1 MPQHPSRKKEK
12 LPVLA
17 KAPTGSTGLDEITGG
32 GLPRGR
38 PTLSAGGA
46 GCGKTL
52 FSMEFLVRGATQF
65 GEPGLFLSF
74 EENEQELAQN
84 VASLGFDLADLIK
97 RRLLV
102 MDFVRA
108 EKSEIEETGEY
119 DLEGLFV
126 RLGYAIDQIK
136 AKRVVLDTLEA
147 LFAAL
152 PNELVLRSELRRL
165 FRWLKDRGVT
175 AIITAERGAGAFTR
189 HGLEEYVSDCVI
201 LLDHRVIEQV
211 STRRLRVVKYRG
223 SVHGT
228 NEYPFLIDETGFSVL
243 PITSLGL
250 NHKASMERMS
260 TGIARLD
267 AMLDGKGLY
276 RGASV
281 LLSGTPGTGKSSI
294 AAHIAHAACARGER
308 CLYFPF
314 EESQPQIVRNM
325 QSIGLDLGRW
335 VSRGLLRFHPARPHL
350 YGLETHLALMHKQ
363 ITQFDP
369 RVVVIDPV
377 TNLTEIGSVTEA
389 KAMLTR
395 LVDFLKARGITAIFT
410 SLTTGA
416 DNFEMTEVGISSLMD
431 TWLLVRNLESN
442 GERNRGLYILKS
454 RGMPHSNQIREFI
467 LTDQGAQLLDVY
479 TGPAGVLTGT
489 ARMVQE
495 EQDKAEVLTLRHEI
509 ERKRRELAAKR
520 EAMNAQIA
528 ALRTRFAVES
538 SELEMVIAEG
548 RLAEDTLREQR
559 KVLIDVRT
567 SQADNGSPNGRKGA
581 TNGRQHQSGRDNG
594 RKERARVQT
603 K

>member
-17 KAPTGSTGLDEITGG
+17 KAPTGITGLDEITGG

-38 PTLSAGGA
+38 PTLIAGGA

-250 NHKASMERMS
+250 NHKAPAERMS

-281 LLSGTPGTGKSSI
+281 LLSGTPGSGKSSI
-294 AAHIAHAACARGER
+294 AAHIAHAACGRGER

-325 QSIGLDLGRW
+325 KSIGLDLDRW

-363 ITQFDP
+363 IIQFDP
-369 RVVVIDPV
+369 QVVVIDPV

-410 SLTTGA
+410 SLTTGS

-479 TGPAGVLTGT
+479 TGQAGVLTGT

-495 EQDKAEVLTLRHEI
+495 ERDKAEVLTLRHEI

-538 SELEMVIAEG
+538 SELEMVIEEG